1 MKKYWKLLITLIF
14 SLIVLP
20 LSVNAA
26 SGSIKVTGTSNAIVG
41 NKVTVTVTISS
52 ATSIG
57 SWQMNLNY
65 DKNYLSMTS
74 SSAEAGGTVM
84 ASSSATGVK
93 SKSYT
98 FTFKALKSGSTT
110 VSVGSYL
117 AYAFDDLSEMS
128 LSSGSKTIKIMTQ
141 SELES
146 TYSTNNNLKG
156 LTIDG
161 YTLTPEFSKDV
172 TDYTVD
178 VPEDTKQV
186 IIKATKDDVNE
197 SITGDGTINVTLGV
211 NAIKIVVQAQS
222 GAEKTYTIT
231 VNVKDSNPIN
241 INVNNIDYTLV
252 KLKDNLPEVTG
263 YTEKDITINEQSV
276 PALYSDVT
284 KLTLVALKDK
294 DGNIKLFIY
303 DNDKYTLYQEI
314 KFNELTIYPLETN
327 LELSG
332 YHKTNITI
340 NEIEIPA
347 YVYKDDSNFA
357 VIYGENTQ
365 NGDIG
370 FYLYDKK
377 NNSVTKYN
385 DEYILDLENKNKL
398 YFYLLIAFSV
408 ILLIFVIVLIKL
420 LNKKNKHNKKEIKE
434 NNQDKENEIVEI

>member
-1 MKKYWKLLITLIF
+1 MKKYWKLFITLLF

-26 SGSIKVTGTSNAIVG
+26 SASIGVSGTSNAIVG
-41 NKVTVTVTISS
+41 NKVTVTVTLSS
-52 ATSIG
+52 KTSIG

-65 DKNYLSMTS
+65 DKNYLSLTS

-141 SELES
+141 AELES

-385 DEYILDLENKNKL
+385 DEYILNLENKNKL

-408 ILLIFVIVLIKL
+408 ILLIFIIVLIKL

>member
-1 MKKYWKLLITLIF
+1 MKKYWKLFITLLF

-26 SGSIKVTGTSNAIVG
+26 SASIGVSGTSNAIVG
-41 NKVTVTVTISS
+41 NKVTVTVTLSS
-52 ATSIG
+52 KTSIG

-65 DKNYLSMTS
+65 DKNYLSLTS

-141 SELES
+141 AELES

>member
-241 INVNNIDYTLV
+241 INVNNVDYTLV

-284 KLTLVALKDK
+284 KLTLVALKDGE
-294 DGNIKLFIY
+294 GNIKLFIY

-365 NGDIG
+365 NGDVG

-408 ILLIFVIVLIKL
+408 ILLIFIIVLIKL
-420 LNKKNKHNKKEIKE
+420 LSKKNKHNKKEKRD